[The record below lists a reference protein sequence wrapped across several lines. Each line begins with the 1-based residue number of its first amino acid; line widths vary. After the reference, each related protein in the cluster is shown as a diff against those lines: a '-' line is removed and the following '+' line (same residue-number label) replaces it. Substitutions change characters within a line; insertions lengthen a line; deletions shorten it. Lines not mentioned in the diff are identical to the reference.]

1 VIGLQ
6 WGDVDFHG
14 GFIEVRRGVVL
25 RQETSTKS
33 HKIRRVDMSQYL
45 QATLMK
51 LKELRQLEAMAE
63 GRELAPW
70 VFLAKGGQRWDDR
83 HLRRVWVKCLEAAG
97 LRHVRFHDLRNT
109 YASELAEQGAPPKY
123 VQSQLGHSSIQ
134 VTMDIYS
141 HLFEKRNCEWVNKLD
156 ETTEEKDR
164 NTWERE
170 KFATP
175 SQPNLVREEHRTH
188 KLLKNMVAVE
198 GLEPPARGL

>member
-1 VIGLQ
+1 
-6 WGDVDFHG
+6 
-14 GFIEVRRGVVL
+14 
-25 RQETSTKS
+25 
-33 HKIRRVDMSQYL
+33 M
-45 QATLMK
+45 
-51 LKELRQLEAMAE
+51 
-63 GRELAPW
+63 APW
-70 VFLAKGGQRWDDR
+70 VFLAKGGQRWDER

-97 LRHVRFHDLRNT
+97 LRHVRFHDLRHT

-134 VTMDIYS
+134 VTINIYS

>member
-1 VIGLQ
+1 MLTQQTIC
-6 WGDVDFHG
+6 D
-14 GFIEVRRGVVL
+14 RT
-25 RQETSTKS
+25 ETTTKS
-33 HKIRRVDMSQYL
+33 HKIRRVDMSHQL
-45 QATLMK
+45 QATLK
-51 LKELRQLEAMAE
+51 SVKELRQLEAMAE

-97 LRHVRFHDLRNT
+97 LRHVRFHDLRHT

-156 ETTEEKDR
+156 ETTEEM
-164 NTWERE
+164 NGYSCGGGES
-170 KFATP
+170 ATQA
-175 SQPNLVREEHRTH
+175 QPGLVRGEHQTD
-188 KLLKNMVAVE
+188 KPLKYMVAVE